1 MARLEEPVLLVLG
14 EVEMERWSAPSLARF
29 SSADDKRIKVARD
42 LPLPQLAAALARCRL
57 FLGHDSGVSHLA
69 AAVGT
74 PCVLLFGPTDPAMW
88 APPGDHVRIL
98 RRGESM
104 DTIAVDEVTV
114 AAIWRRCENH
124 PQPTLSC
131 HVNY

>member
-1 MARLEEPVLLVLG
+1 MARLAEPILLVLG
-14 EVEMERWSAPSLARF
+14 EAEMERWNAPP
-29 SSADDKRIKVARD
+29 SADGRHVKVARN
-42 LPLPQLAAALARCRL
+42 LPLPELAAALARCRL

-74 PCVLLFGPTDPAMW
+74 PCILLFGPTDPAMW
-88 APPGDHVRIL
+88 APPGDHVRVL

-104 DTIAVDEVTV
+104 DTIAVDEVTA

-124 PQPTLSC
+124 PPPLSQN
-131 HVNY
+131 VN